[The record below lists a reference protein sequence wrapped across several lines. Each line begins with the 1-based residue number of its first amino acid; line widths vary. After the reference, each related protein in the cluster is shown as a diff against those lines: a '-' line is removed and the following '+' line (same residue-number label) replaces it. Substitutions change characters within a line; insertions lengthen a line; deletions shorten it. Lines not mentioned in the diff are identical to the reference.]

1 MRYTHENLMNIL
13 NNPHISKTIHPN
25 TIIIPTCENCIR
37 IVLHGNPIY
46 DVFKDNYNGFIYMRI
61 LPDSFSWFT
70 NTTQTRIGLLCTEY
84 GFHITRSSKPEKRY
98 ILEKF
103 YPEKTIYSNKLRCI
117 HVIYEDSRPFP
128 LNDIY
133 RREFKNN
140 EYTRGYAGNLIG
152 DYIYNPS

>member
-1 MRYTHENLMNIL
+1 MIYNHESLMSIL
-13 NNPHISKTIHPN
+13 RNPHTSKTIHPN
-25 TIIIPTCENCIR
+25 TIIIPTCKDSVR
-37 IVLHGNPIY
+37 IVLHGNPIV
-46 DVFKDNYNGFIYMRI
+46 DLFKDNIDRFIYMRI

-70 NTTQTRIGLLCTEY
+70 NTTQTRIGLICAEY

-103 YPEKTIYSNKLRCI
+103 YHDKTVYSDKSRCI
-117 HVIYEDSRPFP
+117 RVIYEDSHPFP

-133 RREFKNN
+133 RRENGNDK
-140 EYTRGYAGNLIG
+140 YSRGYTGNLIG